1 MLFTWGGSTLN
12 LGIATR
18 YRTGSAQVPRSERM
32 PRHVLE
38 RLAKI
43 LPVESSLPILY
54 AYFVHAECCL
64 SIAKYSG
71 YRMPIAPTPQTTR
84 RCIKLKKKKEA

>member
-1 MLFTWGGSTLN
+1 
-12 LGIATR
+12 
-18 YRTGSAQVPRSERM
+18 M
-32 PRHVLE
+32 PRHVPE

-64 SIAKYSG
+64 FIAKYSD
-71 YRMPIAPTPQTTR
+71 YRMPIAPTPPNDQKVYQ
-84 RCIKLKKKKEA
+84 IKEKK